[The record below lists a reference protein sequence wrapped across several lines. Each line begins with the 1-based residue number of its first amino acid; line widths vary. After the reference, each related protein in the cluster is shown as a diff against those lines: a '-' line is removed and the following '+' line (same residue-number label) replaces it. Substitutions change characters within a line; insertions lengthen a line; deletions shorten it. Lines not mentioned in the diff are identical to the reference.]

1 MSRCGLCNRPLRDA
15 GSIELGFGPGC
26 WGRLSAT
33 ERASAIAARG
43 STAHADLHPGMSRGS
58 QGLDPL
64 RAVTAV
70 PGTES
75 AATADG
81 VDRPTH
87 GPDAPSQA
95 GTAAIVPPSAVPR
108 RSTSPLA
115 VVASWTIVLLAVF
128 VLLEYWRW
136 VLTGVTFV
144 TTVAAVGLLVERYQ
158 QGRATRE
165 DHTER

>member
-1 MSRCGLCNRPLRDA
+1 VSRCGLCNRPLRDA

-43 STAHADLHPGMSRGS
+43 STGHADQPPGTTRGS
-58 QGLDPL
+58 KGLDPL

-70 PGTES
+70 PGTE
-75 AATADG
+75 APATADG
-81 VDRPTH
+81 VDRPTQ
-87 GPDAPSQA
+87 GSDAPSRA
-95 GTAAIVPPSAVPR
+95 GAGAIVPTSVVPR

-136 VLTGVTFV
+136 VLMGVTFV
-144 TTVAAVGLLVERYQ
+144 TTVAVIGLLVERYQ

-165 DHTER
+165 DSAER